1 MTHTL
6 QVVQSPK
13 ESQTLTTEQK
23 MLLFSFNPTSKAT
36 LLAKR
41 LKKSL
46 DLKHKSANNLSLKM
60 EYNKLVLMLRKL
72 SLLRDL

>member
-1 MTHTL
+1 
-6 QVVQSPK
+6 
-13 ESQTLTTEQK
+13 